1 MKVEIRTYIMGIL
14 ILLFSISCGQEVR
27 QTMSPVVPDP
37 ADGRLKRIVILPF
50 ADYTLS
56 FSSYGHWR
64 RNLLVHEAVQ
74 DELYK
79 AGFVPAAEEAV
90 SEYLLRKGVFRY
102 PYEVSATVDSLQRE
116 MQENWSD
123 QMKEEMAKTISE
135 NIKMSRKLKKERDNR
150 KLVAINSQMIK
161 DLGDNLGADY
171 VVRGRIVEFRWGH
184 EDTFNFVKIGFLPC
198 IFKTSHRMVFGL
210 ADSESYE
217 AVDMA
222 SIGGTIRRAL
232 AETDYPFDGY
242 KADPDYFFD
251 NSSTEEAYSRVSDM
265 VWGAGRFAAGVF
277 GDRQGKVPEATVQ
290 LRMLIQD
297 GRTGEVVWL
306 NRAEVSVT
314 PESTYAAHDRYT
326 LFQKAIHKTV
336 KSLVRNFIDT
346 LERGGVPTID
356 SAGLTVAAE
365 MLEASKLEAAKAK
378 EAAADANEAA
388 KKARES
394 AEMAEGA
401 AGEAGEAAKSAE
413 ESSMKSEKIFK
424 KTIRK

>member
-1 MKVEIRTYIMGIL
+1 MKVEIRTYIIGIL

-27 QTMSPVVPDP
+27 QTLSPVVPDP

-74 DELYK
+74 DEFYR

-90 SEYLLRKGVFRY
+90 SEYLLRRGVFQY
-102 PYEVSATVDSLQRE
+102 PHEVSADAVSLQRE
-116 MQENWSD
+116 LQEDWSD
-123 QMKEEMAKTISE
+123 QMKEEMEKIVSE
-135 NIKMSRKLKKERDNR
+135 NMVRSMTLKKEQNNR

-198 IFKTSHRMVFGL
+198 ILKTSRRMVFGL

-217 AVDMA
+217 AVDKA
-222 SIGGTIRRAL
+222 SIGGTLRRAL
-232 AETDYPFDGY
+232 ADTDYPFKY
-242 KADPDYFFD
+242 KADHDSYLD
-251 NSSTEEAYSRVSDM
+251 NKSTEEAYSRLSDL
-265 VWGAGRFAAGVF
+265 VWGAGRFASGAL
-277 GDRQGKVPEATVQ
+277 GDKQGSVPEATVQ

-306 NRAEVSVT
+306 NRAEVSIT
-314 PESTYAAHDRYT
+314 PESTFAEHDRYT
-326 LFQKAIHKTV
+326 LFQKAIQKTV

-378 EAAADANEAA
+378 EAAAEASEAA
-388 KKARES
+388 NKARES
-394 AEMAEGA
+394 AKKAEGA

>member
-1 MKVEIRTYIMGIL
+1 
-14 ILLFSISCGQEVR
+14 
-27 QTMSPVVPDP
+27 
-37 ADGRLKRIVILPF
+37 LKRIVILPF
-50 ADYTLS
+50 ADHTLS

-74 DELYK
+74 DEFYR

-90 SEYLLRKGVFRY
+90 SEYLLRRGVFQY
-102 PYEVSATVDSLQRE
+102 PYEVSADTASLQRE
-116 MQENWSD
+116 LQEDWSD
-123 QMKEEMAKTISE
+123 QMKEEMTKTISE
-135 NIKMSRKLKKERDNR
+135 NIARSRNLKKEQDNR

-161 DLGDNLGADY
+161 DLGDTLGADY

-217 AVDMA
+217 AIDKA
-222 SIGGTIRRAL
+222 SIGGTLRRAL
-232 AETDYPFDGY
+232 AETDYPFKY
-242 KADPDYFFD
+242 EADPDSFLD
-251 NSSTEEAYSRVSDM
+251 NKSKEEVYSRLSDL
-265 VWGAGRFAAGVF
+265 VWGAGRFASGAL
-277 GDRQGKVPEATVQ
+277 GDKQGNVPEATVQ

-314 PESTYAAHDRYT
+314 PESKYAEHDRYT
-326 LFQKAIHKTV
+326 LFQKAIQKTV

-356 SAGLTVAAE
+356 TAGLTVAAE
-365 MLEASKLEAAKAK
+365 MLEASKVEAAKAK
-378 EAAADANEAA
+378 EAAAEANEAA

-394 AEMAEGA
+394 AKNAEGA
-401 AGEAGEAAKSAE
+401 AGEAGEASGEAKQAAKSAE

>member
-123 QMKEEMAKTISE
+123 QMKEEMAKTIAE

-171 VVRGRIVEFRWGH
+171 VVRGRMLSFAGA
-184 EDTFNFVKIGFLPC
+184 T
-198 IFKTSHRMVFGL
+198 KTR
-210 ADSESYE
+210 
-217 AVDMA
+217 
-222 SIGGTIRRAL
+222 SIL
-232 AETDYPFDGY
+232 
-242 KADPDYFFD
+242 
-251 NSSTEEAYSRVSDM
+251 
-265 VWGAGRFAAGVF
+265 
-277 GDRQGKVPEATVQ
+277 
-290 LRMLIQD
+290 
-297 GRTGEVVWL
+297 
-306 NRAEVSVT
+306 
-314 PESTYAAHDRYT
+314 
-326 LFQKAIHKTV
+326 
-336 KSLVRNFIDT
+336 
-346 LERGGVPTID
+346 
-356 SAGLTVAAE
+356 
-365 MLEASKLEAAKAK
+365 
-378 EAAADANEAA
+378 
-388 KKARES
+388 
-394 AEMAEGA
+394 
-401 AGEAGEAAKSAE
+401 
-413 ESSMKSEKIFK
+413 
-424 KTIRK
+424 

>member
-1 MKVEIRTYIMGIL
+1 MKLEIKTYILGVL

-74 DELYK
+74 DELYR

-90 SEYLLRKGVFRY
+90 AEYLLRRGIFRY
-102 PYEVSATVDSLQRE
+102 PQEISSDTISLQKE
-116 MQENWSD
+116 LEEDWSD
-123 QMKEEMAKTISE
+123 QMKEEMAKTISADIE
-135 NIKMSRKLKKERDNR
+135 KRRRLKEEQDNR
-150 KLVAINSQMIK
+150 ELIALNSQMIK
-161 DLGDNLGADY
+161 DLGDTLGADY

-198 IFKTSHRMVFGL
+198 ILKTSRRMVFGL
-210 ADSESYE
+210 AESESYE
-217 AVDMA
+217 AIDKA
-222 SIGGTIRRAL
+222 SIGGSLRRAL
-232 AETDYPFDGY
+232 AETEYPFKY
-242 KADPDYFFD
+242 KADPDSFFD
-251 NSSTEEAYSRVSDM
+251 NKSSEEAYSRLSDM
-265 VWGAGRFAAGVF
+265 VWGAGRFASGVF

-314 PESTYAAHDRYT
+314 PESTYAEHDRYT
-326 LFQKAIHKTV
+326 LFQRAIQKTV
-336 KSLVRNFIDT
+336 KSLVSNFVDT

-356 SAGLTVAAE
+356 QAGLTVAAE
-365 MLEASKLEAAKAK
+365 MLEASKAQAAKAR
-378 EAAADANEAA
+378 EAAAEAGKAA
-388 KKARES
+388 KQAEKS
-394 AEMAEGA
+394 AEE
-401 AGEAGEAAKSAE
+401 AGEASGEAKQAAKSAE

-424 KTIRK
+424 KTLRK